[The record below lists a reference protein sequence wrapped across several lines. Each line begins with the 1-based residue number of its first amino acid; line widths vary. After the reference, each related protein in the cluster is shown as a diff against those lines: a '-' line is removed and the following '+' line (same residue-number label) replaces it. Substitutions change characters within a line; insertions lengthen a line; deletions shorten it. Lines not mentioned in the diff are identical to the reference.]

1 MVRYKII
8 TFIKDNI
15 MEMIMTMFGQLPDW
29 VNALTGIVT
38 SATAL
43 TILTPSR
50 SDDKILDWI
59 LKILNFISGNF
70 GKNTN
75 KDA

>member
-1 MVRYKII
+1 
-8 TFIKDNI
+8 

-43 TILTPSR
+43 TVLTPTR

-59 LKILNFISGNF
+59 LKILNFVSGNF

>member
-43 TILTPSR
+43 TVLTPTR